1 MTGIEEAA
9 GDITIE
15 LKFAAAAVTLSV
27 ALPWKVPDLAVM
39 VTVPETEPVAT
50 PEASML
56 AMLES
61 EEIHCTELVTSL
73 LVLLDITA
81 VAVNC

>member
-1 MTGIEEAA
+1 LTGIEEAA

-27 ALPWKVPDLAVM
+27 ALLWRVPDLAVM
-39 VTVPETEPVAT
+39 VTVPEAEPVAI
-50 PEASML
+50 PDASML
-56 AMLES
+56 AMFES

-73 LVLLDITA
+73 VVLLDITA